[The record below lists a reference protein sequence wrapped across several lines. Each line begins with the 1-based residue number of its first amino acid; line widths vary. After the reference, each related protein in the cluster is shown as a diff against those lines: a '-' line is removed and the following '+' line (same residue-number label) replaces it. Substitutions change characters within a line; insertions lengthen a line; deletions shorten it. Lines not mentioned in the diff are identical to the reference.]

1 MRNVLAVAALLALA
15 GCATPQAVD
24 DDAPAAG
31 VRREP
36 CGGGPVFPP
45 EETDAENKNEPAIDG

>member
-1 MRNVLAVAALLALA
+1 MSRIFLLLSLIAFA

-24 DDAPAAG
+24 DGAPEAG

-45 EETDAENKNEPAIDG
+45 ETAAPPSKQEGDRQR